1 MRRISRGM
9 RRRGEA
15 GSPSSLGSVGAVV
28 DIAIFLIGGVFALFL
43 PPSQC
48 QTLSALPILI

>member
-1 MRRISRGM
+1 M